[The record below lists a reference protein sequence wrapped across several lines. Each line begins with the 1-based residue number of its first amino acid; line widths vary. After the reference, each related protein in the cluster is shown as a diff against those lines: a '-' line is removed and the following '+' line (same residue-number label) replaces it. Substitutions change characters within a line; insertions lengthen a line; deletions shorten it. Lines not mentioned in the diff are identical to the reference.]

1 MGTTAASWKRDPD
14 FTDAYQVPGVYDYGI
29 ATLPRALRM
38 LAFLSGVRGDKE
50 RGLDWLARTAQ
61 EGERSRW
68 GALWAQ
74 VLFMQREDRLEEAL
88 VAIRTLREQF
98 PKNPDYALE
107 ELAACG
113 KTHAAFDRRCIP
125 AEPLRFAPFCVAF
138 RSKYTGYSSLTRLV
152 SRAPHRS
159 RRSRGFHHRLLGV
172 HLHHGE
178 TAEARDEVLAFI
190 EQRDAGFGNYHLTPG
205 GLPELR
211 LGESWLFEEKW
222 EEAEAAFSRG
232 LESSPPSDIC
242 VMLHFRRG
250 NARDGMGQRQR
261 ALFDYNRVRQI
272 GGDKVVEGWA
282 KDLRK
287 RPWPANA
294 PEGSRPHPE
303 GSRPH

>member
-38 LAFLSGVRGDKE
+38 LAFLFGVRGDKE

-107 ELAACG
+107 EL
-113 KTHAAFDRRCIP
+113 
-125 AEPLRFAPFCVAF
+125 
-138 RSKYTGYSSLTRLV
+138 
-152 SRAPHRS
+152 
-159 RRSRGFHHRLLGV
+159 GV

-211 LGESWLFEEKW
+211 LGRVLAVRREVGRSGGGLLTGSRVLSAFRHLRDAALPPRQCPRRHGSA
-222 EEAEAAFSRG
+222 AEGAFRLQPG
-232 LESSPPSDIC
+232 TAN
-242 VMLHFRRG
+242 RRG
-250 NARDGMGQRQR
+250 QSGRRLGKGPAQEALARERPGGVP
-261 ALFDYNRVRQI
+261 ATPGGVPATLAVNRRPE
-272 GGDKVVEGWA
+272 GGD
-282 KDLRK
+282 
-287 RPWPANA
+287 
-294 PEGSRPHPE
+294 SRVLARTGRARQGVGPI
-303 GSRPH
+303 RRRCR